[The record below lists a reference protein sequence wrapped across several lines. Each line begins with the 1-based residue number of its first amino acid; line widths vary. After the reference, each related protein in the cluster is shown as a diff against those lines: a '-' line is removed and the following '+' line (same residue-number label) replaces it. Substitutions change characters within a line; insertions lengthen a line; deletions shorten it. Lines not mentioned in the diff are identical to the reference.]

1 MDSLDYFIVIL
12 GVALIVIGLYLFV
25 AGKRDSANGNQVEG
39 FGIKLNVSNPSIIL
53 IVFGI
58 GLVLV
63 PRLLPN
69 NKPNGTNTLQ
79 MPKSVDNAIEDI
91 VNVPPNNNSSANNV
105 FFPQGIWYITQ
116 YEENGINLSQNIVQ
130 GSINFDPSA
139 NGRLKWVANLSAL
152 DAYGN
157 VLNYQYSGTIN
168 TVLGGY
174 NISVLNSNDPS
185 FSRESDIPL
194 ILKMD
199 NSNSLHMEYRFNG
212 SAIILHWSK

>member
-1 MDSLDYFIVIL
+1 MDSLDYFIVAL

-63 PRLLPN
+63 PRLLPQNKHDQMIQLPATAN
-69 NKPNGTNTLQ
+69 NTNT
-79 MPKSVDNAIEDI
+79 PT
-91 VNVPPNNNSSANNV
+91 VNVPSNNNSEESNV
-105 FFPQGIWYITQ
+105 FFPQGVWFITQ
-116 YEENGINLSQNIVQ
+116 YEENGRNLSNSIQGNISFEPSNN
-130 GSINFDPSA
+130 GS
-139 NGRLKWVANLSAL
+139 LEWLANL
-152 DAYGN
+152 DVVDTWGK
-157 VLNYQYSGTIN
+157 VINYQYSGTIN

-174 NISVLNSNDPS
+174 NINVLNSNDPS
-185 FSRESDIPL
+185 FSREGATPL
-194 ILKMD
+194 IMKMD